1 MKRILTALA
10 ALALVAGSARP
21 GARRHARRHPLARH
35 ACASACRSAASRS
48 ASATPRTT
56 RSATTSTSP
65 TLLAEK
71 LGVPVEFTDV
81 SGDARISMLVSG
93 QLDIVVANTS
103 ATLERA
109 KTRQLHHPLQPRRPA
124 RHRAEGFRHQ
134 RRSKDLAGKKVV
146 VGRGTT
152 GETFI
157 KKAVPNAELV
167 YVDQFAPDGVLQL
180 QQKRVDAAIEDSSL
194 LDYLATKNPS
204 LVTLPGLYSND
215 PISIAVAKG
224 DPEFVRWLDM
234 FVSDYI
240 QSGAYEANYKKWWGE
255 NRQPA
260 GAEPAAGKLEGRL
273 RGGLFQF
280 RMSAR
285 EHEARRD
292 SDRRLARRE
301 AVGIGDEPHHLPHI
315 VRLVVADGGDR
326 IGVEIGQRQVV
337 EAVEPEA
344 GRPVVRESPRGRHRG
359 CPSPWRRTCRRPH
372 PDNRRRSGSTRRHG
386 RWR

>member
-1 MKRILTALA
+1 MRPILTFLA
-10 ALALVAGSARP
+10 AAALSVAMAVPAFAGMLDDIRSRGTVRIGVSLGGEPIGFRDAQNNPVGYDVDVATMLAA
-21 GARRHARRHPLARH
+21 
-35 ACASACRSAASRS
+35 
-48 ASATPRTT
+48 
-56 RSATTSTSP
+56 
-65 TLLAEK
+65 K

-109 KTRQLHHPLQPRRPA
+109 KTVDFSIPYN
-124 RHRAEGFRHQ
+124 RAGLRVIVQ
-134 RRSKDLAGKKVV
+134 ADSGIKDLKDLAGKSIV

-157 KKAVPNAELV
+157 KKAVPDANLV

-215 PISIAVAKG
+215 PIGIAVAKG

-240 QSGAYEANYKKWWGE
+240 QSGAYEANYKKWWGDKA
-255 NRQPA
+255 NP
-260 GAEPAAGKLEGRL
+260 PKLTP
-273 RGGLFQF
+273 
-280 RMSAR
+280 
-285 EHEARRD
+285 
-292 SDRRLARRE
+292 
-301 AVGIGDEPHHLPHI
+301 I
-315 VRLVVADGGDR
+315 
-326 IGVEIGQRQVV
+326 
-337 EAVEPEA
+337 
-344 GRPVVRESPRGRHRG
+344 
-359 CPSPWRRTCRRPH
+359 W
-372 PDNRRRSGSTRRHG
+372 
-386 RWR
+386 

>member
-10 ALALVAGSARP
+10 ALAIVASTAVP
-21 GARRHARRHPLARH
+21 TMAAMLDDI
-35 ACASACRSAASRS
+35 RSRGVVRIGVSLGGEPIGFRDAQNNPVGYDVDVA
-48 ASATPRTT
+48 
-56 RSATTSTSP
+56 

-109 KTRQLHHPLQPRRPA
+109 KSVNFTIPYN
-124 RHRAEGFRHQ
+124 RAGLRVIVQADSDIDSLE
-134 RRSKDLAGKKVV
+134 DLAGKRIV

-157 KKAVPNAELV
+157 KDAVPDAELV

-194 LDYLATKNPS
+194 LDYLATQNPS

-255 NRQPA
+255 NANPPELTPA
-260 GAEPAAGKLEGRL
+260 
-273 RGGLFQF
+273 
-280 RMSAR
+280 
-285 EHEARRD
+285 
-292 SDRRLARRE
+292 
-301 AVGIGDEPHHLPHI
+301 
-315 VRLVVADGGDR
+315 
-326 IGVEIGQRQVV
+326 
-337 EAVEPEA
+337 
-344 GRPVVRESPRGRHRG
+344 
-359 CPSPWRRTCRRPH
+359 W
-372 PDNRRRSGSTRRHG
+372 
-386 RWR
+386 